1 MKLSKLF
8 VAALLAATVA
18 VCPLGGAFAGT
29 TTIQRS
35 MTTTN
40 GSGASCSQA
49 DDCGSCSISCPMGK
63 SAICQSGRDRPV
75 AGQDRSRCA
84 PPACYC
90 Q

>member
-1 MKLSKLF
+1 MQLSSLI
-8 VAALLAATVA
+8 ATAMLAATVA
-18 VCPLGGAFAGT
+18 VSPLGGAFAGT

-49 DDCGSCSISCPMGK
+49 DDCGSCSISCPVGK
-63 SAICQSGRDRPV
+63 SAICQSGADRP
-75 AGQDRSRCA
+75 AEGQNRPRCA
-84 PPACYC
+84 PPACFC

>member
-1 MKLSKLF
+1 
-8 VAALLAATVA
+8 
-18 VCPLGGAFAGT
+18 
-29 TTIQRS
+29 

-63 SAICQSGRDRPV
+63 AAICQSGTDRPPEP
-75 AGQDRSRCA
+75 QNRPRCA
-84 PPACYC
+84 PPTCFC